1 MTPSTRKKVLVGG
14 GGIVGLLI
22 VVLLAAPL
30 FIDVNSYK
38 PMIAAEVKKATGRD
52 LVLDGPISLSLLPVP
67 SVSISGVKFFNV
79 PGSKNAN
86 MVEVKSVTVKPSLLA
101 LLMGGIEVSEVTLVE
116 PKIVLEVNAEGKPN
130 WEFAPSVAEAK
141 PAAAKP
147 SSAKPLSLGRLTI
160 DNGTLIFSDSKAG
173 VSVVAQKANFSAS
186 VGSLDGPYSLT
197 GGATV
202 NDAPLK
208 LALAVGAKSASG
220 HTADVALDAGG
231 GKLSFKGTLSEL
243 GPNARAA
250 GIASVSAEQLTTFI
264 DTLLRLAGQPE
275 PALPPL
281 LAGKFNFDGA
291 IDVSQSAVAAK
302 DFKLALGQDNGSGSL
317 SVALKPALALD
328 GKLVVPRMDLDRWLA
343 ALARPATPA
352 PGAATTAPPAA
363 PAARTTPAAPAA
375 PAATG
380 GFPTGLTAKLA
391 LDVGEV
397 IYNKKPIRN
406 VALEL
411 EARGGAVAVPKL
423 TATLPGDM
431 TLQARSTMTGDA
443 ARPQVSGEF
452 SLVGPKLRETLAW
465 LDVDVSSVPPAKL
478 TRLSMK
484 GKMSSTGGN
493 VAVSDTVFELDDLKG
508 SGGIAVTFSVPVSIV
523 TNVAIDTVDLDSYIA
538 PASASGQKPAAAAG
552 VAPAASAARPAVAGP
567 TIGLKAKVAR
577 LIYQK
582 ETIGGIDVDIALQGS
597 ALRLT
602 DVKVS
607 NLLGARFAVRGT
619 VAAYDSAQPR
629 PDIAF
634 NFEAPDMT
642 RLLKFAGA
650 TAPAGLGAVSASG
663 NVAGSLEQM
672 TLREVAVS
680 GMGHSVRAS
689 GVLSLPGISK
699 GAPQSAA
706 YKGSVTLNGQTLEGA
721 VDAKLTGKP
730 NITADLRAN
739 VLDLDKIGGSGAARP
754 PAARG
759 QPAAAAQAIDT
770 SPLRSVDGSFK
781 LVAATLISAP
791 LRIGNADLAA
801 TLKDGV
807 LTISHFK
814 GALYGGSLALSGVV
828 NGSQPTL
835 SFDFKGDANGIYVGE
850 ALRSTSGSNQFGGGV
865 KVTID
870 GRLNANGITAHGAGA
885 TSAQIKNSLA
895 GGAQLSGHVF
905 AGADKALQV
914 LGGAAAGA
922 AGGVIDQTLGNV
934 LGAVGQKG
942 GVGVGNI
949 LNAIAL
955 VLNRFVNHDSPISG
969 RVDIAG
975 GVLTD
980 KGLAVQGKN
989 ATARISTRT
998 NFGNSTTDTTINFMI
1013 AEDGSAPY
1021 LITTARGPLSSPSL
1035 NVVRGTAKDPPGMTS
1050 TLPGASNI
1058 LPGQAAPGAGQ
1069 PRSPIPNVPIPNI
1082 PGLFGR

>member
-1 MTPSTRKKVLVGG
+1 MAPSLRKKVLVGG

-22 VVLLAAPL
+22 VALLAAPL

-67 SVSISGVKFFNV
+67 SVSISGVKFFNM

-86 MVEVKSVTVKPSLLA
+86 MVEVKSVTVKPSVLA

-147 SSAKPLSLGRLTI
+147 TSAKPLSLGRLTI
-160 DNGTLIFSDSKAG
+160 KNGTLIFSDSKAG

-186 VGSLDGPYSLT
+186 VGSLDGPYSLA
-197 GGATV
+197 GNATV

-208 LALAVGAKSASG
+208 LDLAVGARNASG
-220 HTADVALDAGG
+220 HTADVALEAGG

-243 GPNARAA
+243 GPNARVA
-250 GIASVSAEQLTTFI
+250 GMASASAEQLTTFI

-291 IDVSQSAVAAK
+291 IELSQKAVSAK
-302 DFKLALGQDNGSGSL
+302 DFKLALGQDSGSGSL
-317 SVALKPALALD
+317 SVTLKPALALD
-328 GKLVVPRMDLDRWLA
+328 GKLIVPRLDLDRWLA

-352 PGAATTAPPAA
+352 PPAT
-363 PAARTTPAAPAA
+363 PAARTTPAPATPAA
-375 PAATG
+375 GG

-397 IYNKKPIRN
+397 TYNKKPIRN
-406 VALEL
+406 VAVEL

-423 TATLPGDM
+423 AATLPGDM
-431 TLQARSTMTGDA
+431 VLQARSTMTGDA

-452 SLVGPKLRETLAW
+452 NLLGPKLRETLTW
-465 LDVDVSSVPPAKL
+465 LDVDVSSVPAAKL

-493 VAVSDTVFELDDLKG
+493 VAVSDAVFELDDLKG
-508 SGGIAVTFSVPVSIV
+508 SGGIAVTFGVPLSIV

-538 PASASGQKPAAAAG
+538 PAVASGQKPAGTAG
-552 VAPAASAARPAVAGP
+552 AAPASSAARPAVAGP
-567 TIGLKAKVAR
+567 TVGLKAKVAR

-582 ETIGGIDVDIALQGS
+582 ETIGGIDVDVALQGS
-597 ALRLT
+597 TLRLT

-607 NLLGARFAVRGT
+607 NLLGARLAVRGT

-634 NFEAPDMT
+634 NFEAPDVS

-650 TAPAGLGAVSASG
+650 TAPAGLGAMSASG
-663 NVAGSLEQM
+663 GLAGSVEQM
-672 TLREVAVS
+672 TLREFTVS
-680 GMGHSVRAS
+680 GMGHSLRAS

-706 YKGSVTLNGQTLEGA
+706 YKGSVTLNGQTLEGS

-730 NITADLRAN
+730 NIAADLRAN
-739 VLDLDKIGGSGAARP
+739 VLDLDKIGGSGGGAARAP
-754 PAARG
+754 ARG
-759 QPAAAAQAIDT
+759 QPAAGAQPIDT
-770 SPLRSVDGSFK
+770 AALRSVDGSFK

-814 GALYGGSLALSGVV
+814 GALYGGSLSLSGVV
-828 NGSQPTL
+828 NGSQPVL

-870 GRLNANGITAHGAGA
+870 GRLNANGITARGAGA
-885 TSAQIKNSLA
+885 TSDQIKNSMA
-895 GGAQLSGHVF
+895 GGAQLSGHIF
-905 AGADKALQV
+905 AGADRALQV

-955 VLNRFVNHDSPISG
+955 VLNRFVNHDSPLAG

-980 KGLAVQGKN
+980 KGLTVQGKN

-1050 TLPGASNI
+1050 TLPGVSNI
-1058 LPGQAAPGAGQ
+1058 LPGQSAPGGAQ